1 MNHIASID
9 MGSHTA
15 RMLIARVNEDGRTFE
30 PLLRKRS
37 YIYLAKDFDPVLKR
51 LSTVGSSRT
60 SAVLRDFS
68 EAMEHWQ
75 VTRIVAIA
83 TGVVREAANRD
94 DFLAEILKKTGLA
107 VTAISG
113 EKEALLT
120 GRGALQALNIKT
132 PPFFVFDLG
141 GGTTEVVCHGKE
153 GLMVDSLPLGAMVL
167 TRAFLSSDP
176 PGHKEMTGLL
186 KHIDQLIHEKCPAFE
201 ARGPVIGTG
210 GTVAALYALQKG
222 TSLSALAPE
231 KINGFSLSLFEI
243 EACLEKMRPLTTAQR
258 IERLGLDQ
266 GRAQI
271 LLAGT
276 AVVSRLLQYL
286 NAGALLVSMN
296 DLLEGALLALL
307 EGEQYG

>member
-9 MGSHTA
+9 LGSHTA

-30 PLLRKRS
+30 PLMRKRS
-37 YIYLAKDFDPVLKR
+37 YIYLARDFDPVLRR
-51 LSTVGSSRT
+51 LSAGGSART

-68 EAMEHWQ
+68 ETMEDWQ
-75 VTRIVAIA
+75 VTRIAAIA
-83 TGVVREAANRD
+83 TGVVREAVNRD
-94 DFLAEILKKTGLA
+94 DFLAEILKKSGLS
-107 VTAISG
+107 VTAVSG
-113 EKEALLT
+113 EKEALLS
-120 GRGALQALNIKT
+120 GRGVLQALDIKR

-153 GLMVDSLPLGAMVL
+153 GLKVDSLPLGAMVL
-167 TRAFLSSDP
+167 TNAFLSSDP
-176 PGHKEMTGLL
+176 PVNKEMTGLWE
-186 KHIDQLIHEKCPAFE
+186 HIDRLIHERCPAFE

-222 TSLSALAPE
+222 ISLSALVPE

-243 EACLEKMRPLTTAQR
+243 EACVEKMRPLTTAQR

-266 GRAQI
+266 GRAQV
-271 LLAGT
+271 LLAGA
-276 AVVSRLLQYL
+276 AVVSKLLRYL
-286 NAGALLVSMN
+286 NAGELLVSMS
-296 DLLEGALLALL
+296 DLLEGALLGLL